1 MSEEISF
8 TEGDGGDANAKP
20 QTTTVTVPDGG
31 VTSTSVVVDYK
42 TMNGNQPGTYSNSVA
57 LYQGGP
63 ELPWGEKP
71 LKTQA
76 NLGATQDGTFPF
88 TDVKIQDKAYV
99 VVYAVGNDAGT
110 TDFPLA
116 NVVATAYFTGTTG
129 SPEHF
134 VPSVKVTYVGSDSVV
149 VAYDLPPGQTPQTNG
164 HYLAMWESSTYSY
177 TRTPDMGTQKIT
189 SDQASRTQAWN
200 VSMLTG
206 TTYTI
211 AYVAGKK
218 QTDIAC
224 AVTFTTK

>member
-8 TEGDGGDANAKP
+8 TVVEGPEANATP

-42 TMNGNQPGTYSNSVA
+42 TMNGNQPGTYSNGVA
-57 LYQGGP
+57 IYQGGP

-71 LKTQA
+71 QKTQA

-88 TDVKIQDKAYV
+88 TDLKIQDKAYV

-116 NVVATAYFTGTTG
+116 NVVATASFTGTSG
-129 SPEHF
+129 PHDLF
-134 VPSVKVTYVGSDSVV
+134 VPYVKPTYVGTDSVV
-149 VAYDLPPGQTPQTNG
+149 VEYSLPPGQTPQTNG

-189 SDQASRTQAWN
+189 SDQSTRTQPWN